1 MADLNAVAKRLHN
14 VSPDPVEL
22 TFDDGSTGV
31 FRLDWTEFFQREFR
45 AEGCRDD
52 VDDDATYRFVTS
64 EDNERVLVAR
74 RESEDDDWSV
84 VGSVVEASA
93 A

>member
-1 MADLNAVAKRLHN
+1 MAELNPVAKRLHN

-31 FRLDWTEFFQREFR
+31 FHLDWTEFFQREFR
-45 AEGCRDD
+45 AEGSREG
-52 VDDDATYRFVTS
+52 DDAEYRFVTS
-64 EDNERVLVAR
+64 EDNERLLAAR
-74 RESEDDDWSV
+74 RASDDDWTV
-84 VGSVVEASA
+84 VGSVVEATA